1 MVPTA
6 LSRLVPELVVAS
18 TEQVLTSVLQKM
30 SEYDLVSHRWL
41 ISVMVPTALSR
52 LVPELVV
59 ASTDQV
65 LTPVLHKKCLIMK
78 NLGLNFPH
86 KTTV

>member
-1 MVPTA
+1 
-6 LSRLVPELVVAS
+6 
-18 TEQVLTSVLQKM
+18 
-30 SEYDLVSHRWL
+30 
-41 ISVMVPTALSR
+41 MVPTALSR

-86 KTTV
+86 QTTV

>member
-1 MVPTA
+1 
-6 LSRLVPELVVAS
+6 
-18 TEQVLTSVLQKM
+18 
-30 SEYDLVSHRWL
+30 
-41 ISVMVPTALSR
+41 MVPTALSR

-86 KTTV
+86 QTQPFKLYPNRGRTVDATIFQAFSEVKIAINS